1 MNNNV
6 FKPVRRAEV
15 YYNDILAGVLLLNRG
30 RYTFIY
36 DLKYMYSSNPSIAL
50 DMPKRKRYYCSP
62 YLFPFFQGLL
72 PEGANKSFLCE
83 RLGISRSDKFTMLVK
98 LANHETIGAIT
109 VREGDT

>member
-50 DMPKRKRYYCSP
+50 DMPK
-62 YLFPFFQGLL
+62 
-72 PEGANKSFLCE
+72 SFLCA